1 MTCLAFPQRPFMPN
15 QFSFVNRPEQRP
27 SFVAPELFQ
36 PEGPIVPQ
44 PSLVNPEEDLRP
56 QFSPFDVAVNIPG
69 FGSLRPL
76 AGSSEDGQ
84 GSHEIEQPTTPSV
97 TTTMESVTTTEKPSS
112 SVFDLVPSLNRTLE
126 VVRNILNLGRF
137 RRQAVINSNVD
148 FEAMESLVVP
158 VAFMPANS
166 LRASSGVL
174 VKSGKL
180 VGLNDDEPVIMM
192 LEEENEG
199 QETTTEATSSQDPMN
214 DSSVTES
221 TESTPCSQ

>member
-1 MTCLAFPQRPFMPN
+1 MPN
-15 QFSFVNRPEQRP
+15 QFSFVNPPEQRP
-27 SFVAPELFQ
+27 FFEAPELFQ
-36 PEGPIVPQ
+36 PEGSIVPQ
-44 PSLVNPEEDLRP
+44 PSLVNPEENQRP
-56 QFSPFDVAVNIPG
+56 HLSPFDVAVNIPG
-69 FGSLRPL
+69 FGSFRPL
-76 AGSSEDGQ
+76 EGSSEDGQ
-84 GSHEIEQPTTPSV
+84 VSHELEQPTTPSV
-97 TTTMESVTTTEKPSS
+97 TTTMESVTTTKKPSS
-112 SVFDLVPSLNRTLE
+112 SVFDMVPSLNRTLE

-137 RRQAVINSNVD
+137 RRQADVNSNVD

-166 LRASSGVL
+166 LRAQSGVL
-174 VKSGKL
+174 VRSGKL